1 MRCACLLMYVCV
13 CSSFCIYVCCTVYG
27 RIGGDGVVKVSD
39 FGLAAKLN
47 PGHNQYLRPPGAS
60 ARVPIKWMAPESIEH
75 RGLFSEKTDVVS
87 TLP

>member
-1 MRCACLLMYVCV
+1 MCV
-13 CSSFCIYVCCTVYG
+13 FVLYVCCTVCG

-87 TLP
+87 KLSVTALSMRILLN